1 MAHVSVGTMPK
12 ISFVLR
18 DCIEFQ
24 LKLTRESSIWP
35 TFMCM
40 FCFIYR
46 DLRKP
51 RQPAKIAGYS
61 DPNNNNNKK
70 KLCFASE
77 GNFFIC
83 DAYFPLGKYIPK

>member
-12 ISFVLR
+12 ISFVLC

-61 DPNNNNNKK
+61 DPNNNNNNKK
-70 KLCFASE
+70 TLF
-77 GNFFIC
+77 GIQRQLFHLRRLL
-83 DAYFPLGKYIPK
+83 PLG